1 MREGKNLHGFSMCVI
16 LESEV
21 DDDDD
26 DDGRDSREKRGF
38 LGGGM
43 GFL

>member
-26 DDGRDSREKRGF
+26 DGRDSREKRGF